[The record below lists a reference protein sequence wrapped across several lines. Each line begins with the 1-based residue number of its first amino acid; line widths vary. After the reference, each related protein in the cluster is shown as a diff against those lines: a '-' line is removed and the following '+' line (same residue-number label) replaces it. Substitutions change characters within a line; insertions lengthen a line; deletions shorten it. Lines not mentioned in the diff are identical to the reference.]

1 MPARLEATNPIR
13 KEQDNPVTED
23 ELKQLQ
29 NSYSKLKDEA
39 DKVPA
44 YFYDALFRHAPE
56 LRQMFR
62 EDLEGQGMKFMT
74 TLGVI
79 LAKLNDEGAVSSQ
92 FQQLGKTHASLGVLI
107 PHFAPMEEALI
118 DTLRHALG
126 KEMTPELE
134 ALWRE
139 AFEKIAEQMIQR
151 GNIPSS

>member
-1 MPARLEATNPIR
+1 MINPI
-13 KEQDNPVTED
+13 KQEENKPVNEA

-29 NSYSKLKDEA
+29 DSYSKLKDAA
-39 DKVPA
+39 DKAPT
-44 YFYDALFRHAPE
+44 YFYDALFRRAPE

-79 LAKLNDEGAVSSQ
+79 LAKLNDESAVSTQ
-92 FQQLGKTHASLGVLI
+92 FQELGKTHASLGVLT

-118 DTLRHALG
+118 DTLRNALG

-134 ALWRE
+134 GLWRV
-139 AFEKIAEQMIQR
+139 AFKEIAGKMIQR
-151 GNIPSS
+151 GNIPGK